1 MPSRDEAWMAE
12 AACRNHPG
20 LPWVDDRDRVTVLES
35 VAMTLVC
42 ARCPVLG
49 SCDVYAAG
57 TRVGVGFWA
66 GRHRDPYRGDTM
78 LGGAA

>member
-1 MPSRDEAWMAE
+1 MRGNGEAWMAE
-12 AACRNHPG
+12 AACRNYPG
-20 LPWVDDRDRVTVLES
+20 LPWVADRDLVTVLEL

-42 ARCPVLG
+42 ARCPVLRL
-49 SCDVYAAG
+49 CDAYAAG

-66 GRHRDPYRGDTM
+66 GRHRDPYRDDTM

>member
-1 MPSRDEAWMAE
+1 MASRGEAWMAE
-12 AACRNHPG
+12 AACRNYPG
-20 LPWVDDRDRVTVLES
+20 LPWVDDRDRVAVLES

-42 ARCPVLG
+42 ARCPVLQL
-49 SCDVYAAG
+49 CDGYAAG

-66 GRHRDPYRGDTM
+66 GRHRDPYRDDTM